1 MSRESKFQF
10 VGEDVIR
17 KTMTN
22 EKGAGY
28 RVSVMRTLN
37 KSNGEMYTLYFPKWV
52 IFSED
57 LKGKFLK
64 FYADEKGKAIAWRVM
79 QGESVQLSELE
90 YAREVKPMPNG
101 AWTTSVTKLMR
112 HAGLSLKETRS
123 DIPVSRYKTTELG
136 VPMDYYYIQI
146 KGEN

>member
-17 KTMTN
+17 KTMAIGGGTD
-22 EKGAGY
+22 Y
-28 RVSVMRTLN
+28 RVSVMRTTN
-37 KSNGEMYTLYFPKWV
+37 KSNGEMYTLYFPKAV
-52 IFSED
+52 VFGED

-79 QGESVQLSELE
+79 QGESTQLSELE

-101 AWTTSVTKLMR
+101 AWTTSVTKLMK
-112 HAGLSLKETRS
+112 HAGLSLEATRS
-123 DIPVSRYKTTELG
+123 DVPVKRYKTTELG
-136 VPMDYYYIQI
+136 VPMDYYYVQL
-146 KGEN
+146 KDEK